1 MLNFIATVIF
11 QYSILFGEFMSN
23 QNFIS
28 KIQDTRVDCWSALVE
43 FQVSDYLDLAEK
55 AYNNRGGIRHQREAL
70 KTTTAKRI
78 RSRLVED
85 LRRGAVIPPLVVG
98 VVATEEDWQGLENLS
113 EADQVKELLKKYSED
128 LSIIDGMQRTTA
140 LKEALSSDENVAT
153 HLIRVEAWI
162 AKGTESLIYRMLVL
176 NTGQVP
182 WNLKQQ
188 LEVVYAPLVKTID
201 QKVKFR
207 RLLSGSDRRWQGGEF
222 KTDSL
227 IESYIAFGLRRT
239 EIDTQESLA
248 DEFSRLDIAEALT
261 NKKYDHYFYRIVQM
275 LVDFDIALSRY
286 NEVVNIES
294 ADQSDS
300 SDSLEIAVKTRKL
313 VRGRNIFDTQAARV
327 GFIVACAVN
336 ILGRVGMDKDD
347 TFSEERCRSLEAA
360 SNSLVEKITALKTD
374 ELEEFLALGV
384 LAEKLSHRPS
394 SAVGRWE
401 RSFFEGAFRVL
412 VEENFNV
419 PNMEP
424 CWRA

>member
-1 MLNFIATVIF
+1 
-11 QYSILFGEFMSN
+11 MSD
-23 QNFIS
+23 QRFIS

-43 FQVSDYLDLAEK
+43 FNVKDYLGLAEK
-55 AYNNRGGIRHQREAL
+55 AYVNRGGIRHQREAL

-78 RSRLVED
+78 RTRLVED
-85 LRRGAVIPPLVVG
+85 LRRGAVIPPLVIG
-98 VVATEEDWQGLENLS
+98 IVADNDDWQTIEGIS
-113 EADQVKELLKKYSED
+113 ESEQVKQLLKKYYEE

-140 LKEALSSDENVAT
+140 LKEALALDGSVAD
-153 HLIRVEAWI
+153 HVIRVEAWI

-188 LEVVYAPLVKTID
+188 LEVVYAPLVKTIS
-201 QKVKFR
+201 QKVNFR
-207 RLLSGSDRRWQGGEF
+207 RLLSASDRRWQGGEF

-239 EIDTQESLA
+239 EVDTQESLA

-275 LVDFDIALSRY
+275 LVNFDIALSKY
-286 NEVVNIES
+286 NEVPNIDI
-294 ADQSDS
+294 ADPSEG
-300 SDSLEIAVKTRKL
+300 SDSLEVGIKARKL

-327 GFIVACAVN
+327 GFIVACAVS
-336 ILGRVGMDKDD
+336 ILGRVGMDKEEEV
-347 TFSEERCRSLEAA
+347 SEERCASLEESCDA
-360 SNSLVEKITALKTD
+360 LVKRITALNR
-374 ELEEFLALGV
+374 ENLEEFLSLDV
-384 LAEKLSHRPS
+384 LAEKLSRRPS

-401 RSFFEGAFRVL
+401 RSFFEAAFRVL
-412 VEENFNV
+412 VEENFNI

>member
-1 MLNFIATVIF
+1 
-11 QYSILFGEFMSN
+11 MSS
-23 QNFIS
+23 QNVIS

-43 FQVSDYLDLAEK
+43 FQVADYLELAEK
-55 AYNNRGGIRHQREAL
+55 AYNNRGGIQHQREAL

-85 LRRGAVIPPLVVG
+85 LRRGAVIPPLVIG
-98 VVATEEDWQGLENLS
+98 VVASEDDWLGLENLT
-113 EADQVKELLKKYSED
+113 EAEQVKVLLKKYAQD

-140 LKEALSSDENVAT
+140 LKEALASDENVAS
-153 HLIRVEAWI
+153 HQIRVEAWI

-188 LEVVYAPLVKTID
+188 LEVVYAPLVKTIG
-201 QKVKFR
+201 QKVRFT
-207 RLLSGSDRRWQGGEF
+207 RLLTGSDRRWQGGEF

-261 NKKYDHYFYRIVQM
+261 NKKYDHYFYRIVQI
-275 LVDFDIALSRY
+275 LVNFDIALSRY
-286 NEVVNIES
+286 NEIVNVET
-294 ADQSDS
+294 AEQSES
-300 SDSLEIAVKTRKL
+300 SDSLEIGIKTRKL

-336 ILGRVGMDKDD
+336 TLGRVGMDKED
-347 TFSEERCRSLEAA
+347 TVSEERCSSLEE
-360 SNSLVEKITALKTD
+360 SSSRLIHRINSFEID

-384 LAEKLSHRPS
+384 LTEKLSHRPS

-401 RSFFEGAFRVL
+401 RAFFEGAFRVL

-419 PNMEP
+419 PTMEP

>member
-1 MLNFIATVIF
+1 
-11 QYSILFGEFMSN
+11 MSDKN
-23 QNFIS
+23 YLS

-43 FQVSDYLDLAEK
+43 FDVRDYLALAEK
-55 AYNNRGGIRHQREAL
+55 AYENRGGIRHQRDAL
-70 KTTTAKRI
+70 KTTSAKRI

-85 LRRGAVIPPLVVG
+85 LKRGAVIPPLVVG
-98 VVATEEDWQGLENLS
+98 IVADDDDWGTIEGISDS
-113 EADQVKELLKKYSED
+113 EQVKQLLRKYHED

-140 LKEALSSDENVAT
+140 LKEALALDDKVGG
-153 HLIRVEAWI
+153 HLLRVEAWI

-188 LEVVYAPLVKTID
+188 LEVVYAPLVKTISS
-201 QKVKFR
+201 KVKFR
-207 RLLSGSDRRWQGGEF
+207 RLLVGSDRRWQGGEF

-239 EIDTQESLA
+239 EVDTQESLA
-248 DEFSRLDIAEALT
+248 DEFSRLDIADALT
-261 NKKYDHYFYRIVQM
+261 NKKYDHYFYRVIQM
-275 LVDFDIALSRY
+275 LVNFDIALSRF
-286 NEVVNIES
+286 NEV
-294 ADQSDS
+294 ADVSIAEPSDS
-300 SDSLEIAVKTRKL
+300 SDSMEVGVKARKL

-327 GFIVACAVN
+327 GFVVACAVN

-347 TFSEERCRSLEAA
+347 SYSEERCSSLEKSCGALVDKLGRGA
-360 SNSLVEKITALKTD
+360 VRDLESFISLD
-374 ELEEFLALGV
+374 V
-384 LAEKLSHRPS
+384 LAEKMSKRPS

-401 RSFFEGAFRVL
+401 RLFFEGAFKVL
-412 VEENFNV
+412 IEEDFNV

>member
-1 MLNFIATVIF
+1 
-11 QYSILFGEFMSN
+11 MSE
-23 QNFIS
+23 QRFIS

-43 FQVSDYLDLAEK
+43 FDVNDYLMLAEK
-55 AYNNRGGIRHQREAL
+55 AYVNRGGIRHQREAL

-78 RSRLVED
+78 RTRLVED
-85 LRRGAVIPPLVVG
+85 LRRGAVIPPLVIG
-98 VVATEEDWQGLENLS
+98 IVADDDDWQSIDTIVES
-113 EADQVKELLKKYSED
+113 DQVKELLKKYYED

-140 LKEALSSDENVAT
+140 LKEALALDGEVAS
-153 HLIRVEAWI
+153 HAIRVEAWI

-188 LEVVYAPLVKTID
+188 LEVVYAPLVKTIG

-222 KTDSL
+222 KTDAL

-239 EIDTQESLA
+239 EVDTQESLA

-261 NKKYDHYFYRIVQM
+261 NKKYDHYFYRVVQM
-275 LVDFDIALSRY
+275 LVNFDIALSKY
-286 NEVVNIES
+286 NEVTNIDN
-294 ADQSDS
+294 ADPSEG
-300 SDSLEIAVKTRKL
+300 SDSLEIGIKARKL

-327 GFIVACAVN
+327 GFIVACAVS
-336 ILGRVGMDKDD
+336 ILGRVGMDKEEEV
-347 TFSEERCRSLEAA
+347 SEERCAALEQSCGVVVQRINALTGEDLEA
-360 SNSLVEKITALKTD
+360 
-374 ELEEFLALGV
+374 FLLLDV
-384 LAEKLSHRPS
+384 LAEKLSRRPS

-401 RSFFEGAFRVL
+401 RSFFESAFRVL

>member
-1 MLNFIATVIF
+1 
-11 QYSILFGEFMSN
+11 MSD
-23 QNFIS
+23 QRFIS
-28 KIQDTRVDCWSALVE
+28 KIQDTRVDCWSALIE
-43 FQVSDYLDLAEK
+43 FNVIDYLELAEK
-55 AYNNRGGIRHQREAL
+55 AYVNRGGIRHQREAL

-78 RSRLVED
+78 RTRLVED
-85 LRRGAVIPPLVVG
+85 LRRGAVIPPLVIG
-98 VVATEEDWQGLENLS
+98 IVANNDDWQTIEGIS
-113 EADQVKELLKKYSED
+113 ESDQVKQLLKTYYED

-140 LKEALSSDENVAT
+140 LKEALALDGGVAD
-153 HLIRVEAWI
+153 HVIRVEAWI

-188 LEVVYAPLVKTID
+188 LEVVYAPLVKTIS
-201 QKVKFR
+201 QKVRFR

-239 EIDTQESLA
+239 EVDTQESLA

-261 NKKYDHYFYRIVQM
+261 NKKYDHYFYRVVQM
-275 LVDFDIALSRY
+275 LVNLDIALSKY
-286 NEVVNIES
+286 NEVTNIDA
-294 ADQSDS
+294 ADPSEG
-300 SDSLEIAVKTRKL
+300 SDSLEVGIKSRKL

-327 GFIVACAVN
+327 GFIVACAVS
-336 ILGRVGMDKDD
+336 ILGRVGMDKEEEV
-347 TFSEERCRSLEAA
+347 SEERCASLEESCEA
-360 SNSLVEKITALKTD
+360 LVKRINALNGGD
-374 ELEEFLALGV
+374 LEDFLLLDV
-384 LAEKLSHRPS
+384 LAEKLSRRPS

-401 RSFFEGAFRVL
+401 RSFFEAAFRVL

>member
-1 MLNFIATVIF
+1 
-11 QYSILFGEFMSN
+11 MSESN
-23 QNFIS
+23 CVS
-28 KIQDTRVDCWSALVE
+28 TLQDTRVDCWSVLLE
-43 FQVSDYLDLAEK
+43 FNVDDYLRLAEK
-55 AYNNRGGIRHQREAL
+55 AYSNRGGIRHQRDAL

-78 RSRLVED
+78 RGRLVED

-98 VVATEEDWQGLENLS
+98 IVASSEDWASINEINDS
-113 EADQVKELLKKYSED
+113 ESITKLLGNYYQD

-140 LKEALSSDENVAT
+140 LKEAVALEDGVGN
-153 HLIRVEAWI
+153 HKIRVEVWV
-162 AKGTESLIYRMLVL
+162 AKGAESLIYRMLVL

-188 LEVVYAPLVKTID
+188 LEVVYAPLVNTIEN
-201 QKVKFR
+201 KVRFR
-207 RLLSGSDRRWQGGEF
+207 RLLAGSDRRWKGGEF

-239 EIDTQESLA
+239 EVDTQESLA

-261 NKKYDHYFYRIVQM
+261 SKKYDHYYYRVVQM
-275 LVDFDIALSRY
+275 LVDFDIALSAY
-286 NEVVNIES
+286 NEVLDVENADPSEGEDGS
-294 ADQSDS
+294 A
-300 SDSLEIAVKTRKL
+300 AATKGRKI

-336 ILGRVGMDKDD
+336 ILGRVGMDKEDEV
-347 TFSEERCRSLEAA
+347 SEERCATLERSCAELVARLSKPGFKLDEFIALETL
-360 SNSLVEKITALKTD
+360 S
-374 ELEEFLALGV
+374 
-384 LAEKLSHRPS
+384 EKLSRRPS

-401 RSFFEGAFRVL
+401 RAFFETAFRVL

-419 PNMEP
+419 PSMEP

>member
-1 MLNFIATVIF
+1 
-11 QYSILFGEFMSN
+11 MSE
-23 QNFIS
+23 QRFIS

-43 FQVSDYLDLAEK
+43 FDVNDYLMLAEK
-55 AYNNRGGIRHQREAL
+55 AYVNRGGIRHQREAL

-78 RSRLVED
+78 RTRLVED
-85 LRRGAVIPPLVVG
+85 LRRGAVIPPLVIG
-98 VVATEEDWQGLENLS
+98 IVADDDDWQSIDTIVES
-113 EADQVKELLKKYSED
+113 DQVKELLKKYYED

-140 LKEALSSDENVAT
+140 LKEALALDGEVAS
-153 HLIRVEAWI
+153 HAIRVEAWI

-188 LEVVYAPLVKTID
+188 LEVVYAPLVKTIG

-222 KTDSL
+222 KTDAL

-239 EIDTQESLA
+239 EVDTQESLA

-261 NKKYDHYFYRIVQM
+261 NKKYDHYFYRVVQM
-275 LVDFDIALSRY
+275 LVNFDIALSKY
-286 NEVVNIES
+286 NEVTNIDN
-294 ADQSDS
+294 ADPSEG
-300 SDSLEIAVKTRKL
+300 SDSLEIGIKARKL

-327 GFIVACAVN
+327 GFIVACAVS
-336 ILGRVGMDKDD
+336 ILGRVGMDKEEEV
-347 TFSEERCRSLEAA
+347 SEERCAALEQSCGVLVQRINALTGEDLEA
-360 SNSLVEKITALKTD
+360 
-374 ELEEFLALGV
+374 FLLLDV
-384 LAEKLSHRPS
+384 LAEKLSRRPS

-401 RSFFEGAFRVL
+401 RSFFESAFRVL

>member
-1 MLNFIATVIF
+1 
-11 QYSILFGEFMSN
+11 MSDK
-23 QNFIS
+23 IYLS

-43 FQVSDYLDLAEK
+43 FDVSDYLALAEK
-55 AYNNRGGIRHQREAL
+55 AYVNRGGIRHQREAL

-78 RSRLVED
+78 RTRLVED
-85 LRRGAVIPPLVVG
+85 LRRGAVIPPLVIG
-98 VVATEEDWQGLENLS
+98 IVAGDEDWQTIEQITES
-113 EADQVKELLKKYSED
+113 DQVKQLLKKYCED

-140 LKEALSSDENVAT
+140 LKEALALDDGVAS
-153 HLIRVEAWI
+153 HIIRVEAWI

-188 LEVVYAPLVKTID
+188 LEVVYAPLVKTIGN
-201 QKVKFR
+201 KVRFR
-207 RLLSGSDRRWQGGEF
+207 RLLSGTDRRWQGGEF

-239 EIDTQESLA
+239 EVDTQESLA
-248 DEFSRLDIAEALT
+248 DEFSRLDIADALT
-261 NKKYDHYFYRIVQM
+261 NKKYDHYFYRVVQM
-275 LVDFDIALSRY
+275 LVDFDIALSRH
-286 NEVVNIES
+286 NEVANTDA
-294 ADQSDS
+294 ADLSES
-300 SDSLEIAVKTRKL
+300 SDSLEVGIKARKL

-327 GFIVACAVN
+327 GFIVACAIS
-336 ILGRVGMDKDD
+336 ILGRVGMDKEEEV
-347 TFSEERCRSLEAA
+347 SEQRCSSLEQSCADLVA
-360 SNSLVEKITALKTD
+360 RINSLNAPDLDAFILLD
-374 ELEEFLALGV
+374 V
-384 LAEKLSHRPS
+384 LAEKLSRRPS

-401 RSFFEGAFRVL
+401 RSFFEAAFRVL

>member
-1 MLNFIATVIF
+1 
-11 QYSILFGEFMSN
+11 MSDKSYL
-23 QNFIS
+23 S

-43 FQVSDYLDLAEK
+43 FDVVDYLGLAEK
-55 AYNNRGGIRHQREAL
+55 AYLNRGGIRHQREAL

-78 RSRLVED
+78 RTRLVED
-85 LRRGAVIPPLVVG
+85 LKRGAVIPPLVIG
-98 VVATEEDWQGLENLS
+98 IVASDEDWLAIEGIS
-113 EADQVKELLKKYSED
+113 EAEQVKHLLRKYYED

-140 LKEALSSDENVAT
+140 LKEALTLDGKVGD
-153 HLIRVEAWI
+153 HVIRVEAWI

-188 LEVVYAPLVKTID
+188 LEVVYAPLVKTIN
-201 QKVKFR
+201 QKVRFR
-207 RLLSGSDRRWQGGEF
+207 RLLQGPERRWQGGEF

-239 EIDTQESLA
+239 EVDTQESLA
-248 DEFSRLDIAEALT
+248 DEFSRLDIADALT
-261 NKKYDHYFYRIVQM
+261 NKKYDHYFYRVVQM

-286 NEVVNIES
+286 NEVANVEA
-294 ADQSDS
+294 ADPADS
-300 SDSLEIAVKTRKL
+300 SDSLEVGVKARKL

-327 GFIVACAVN
+327 GFVVACAVN
-336 ILGRVGMDKDD
+336 ILGRVGMDKDEEV
-347 TFSEERCRSLEAA
+347 SEERCSSLEKSCAA
-360 SNSLVEKITALKTD
+360 LVYKINNLSGED
-374 ELEEFLALGV
+374 LEGFILLDV
-384 LAEKLSHRPS
+384 LAEKLARKPS

-401 RSFFEGAFRVL
+401 RSFFEAAFRVL
-412 VEENFNV
+412 IEENFNV

>member
-1 MLNFIATVIF
+1 
-11 QYSILFGEFMSN
+11 MSE
-23 QNFIS
+23 QRFIS

-43 FQVSDYLDLAEK
+43 FDVNDYLMLAEK
-55 AYNNRGGIRHQREAL
+55 AYVNRGGIRHQREAL

-78 RSRLVED
+78 RTRLVED
-85 LRRGAVIPPLVVG
+85 LRRGAVIPPLVIG
-98 VVATEEDWQGLENLS
+98 IVADDDDWQSIDAIVES
-113 EADQVKELLKKYSED
+113 DQVKELLKKYYED

-140 LKEALSSDENVAT
+140 LKEALALDGEVAS
-153 HLIRVEAWI
+153 HAIRVEAWI

-188 LEVVYAPLVKTID
+188 LEVVYAPLVKTIG

-222 KTDSL
+222 KTDAL

-239 EIDTQESLA
+239 EVDTQESLA

-261 NKKYDHYFYRIVQM
+261 NKKYDHYFYRVVQM
-275 LVDFDIALSRY
+275 LVNFDIALSKY
-286 NEVVNIES
+286 NEVTNIDN
-294 ADQSDS
+294 ADPSEG
-300 SDSLEIAVKTRKL
+300 SDSLEIGIKARKL

-327 GFIVACAVN
+327 GFIVACAVS
-336 ILGRVGMDKDD
+336 ILGRVGMDKEEEV
-347 TFSEERCRSLEAA
+347 SEERCAALEQSCGVLVQRINALTGEDLEA
-360 SNSLVEKITALKTD
+360 
-374 ELEEFLALGV
+374 FLLLDV
-384 LAEKLSHRPS
+384 LAEKLSRRPS

-401 RSFFEGAFRVL
+401 RSFFESAFRVL

>member
-1 MLNFIATVIF
+1 
-11 QYSILFGEFMSN
+11 MSE
-23 QNFIS
+23 QRFIS

-43 FQVSDYLDLAEK
+43 FDVNDYLMLAEK
-55 AYNNRGGIRHQREAL
+55 AYVNRGGIRHQREAL

-78 RSRLVED
+78 RTRLVED
-85 LRRGAVIPPLVVG
+85 LRRGAVIPPLVIG
-98 VVATEEDWQGLENLS
+98 IVADDDDWQSIDAIVES
-113 EADQVKELLKKYSED
+113 DQVKELLKKYYED

-140 LKEALSSDENVAT
+140 LKEALALDGEVAS
-153 HLIRVEAWI
+153 HAIRVEAWI

-188 LEVVYAPLVKTID
+188 LEVVYAPLVKTIG

-222 KTDSL
+222 KTDAL

-239 EIDTQESLA
+239 EVDTQESLA

-261 NKKYDHYFYRIVQM
+261 NKKYDHYFYRVVQM
-275 LVDFDIALSRY
+275 LVNFDIALSKY
-286 NEVVNIES
+286 NEVTNIDN
-294 ADQSDS
+294 ADPSEG
-300 SDSLEIAVKTRKL
+300 SDSLEIGIKARKL

-327 GFIVACAVN
+327 GFIVACAVS
-336 ILGRVGMDKDD
+336 ILGRVGMDKEEEV
-347 TFSEERCRSLEAA
+347 SEERCAALEQSCGVLVQRINALAGEDLEA
-360 SNSLVEKITALKTD
+360 
-374 ELEEFLALGV
+374 FLLLDV
-384 LAEKLSHRPS
+384 LAEKLSRRPS

-401 RSFFEGAFRVL
+401 RSFFESAFRVL

>member
-1 MLNFIATVIF
+1 MTDKNYL
-11 QYSILFGEFMSN
+11 
-23 QNFIS
+23 S

-43 FQVSDYLDLAEK
+43 FKVNDYLELAEK
-55 AYNNRGGIRHQREAL
+55 AYLNRGGIRHQREAL

-78 RSRLVED
+78 RTRLVED
-85 LRRGAVIPPLVVG
+85 LRRGAVIPPLVIG
-98 VVATEEDWQGLENLS
+98 IVASDDDWRAIGEITE
-113 EADQVKELLKKYSED
+113 AKQVRSLLGKYHED

-140 LKEALSSDENVAT
+140 LKEALKLDGEVGE

-188 LEVVYAPLVKTID
+188 LEVVYAPLVNTIR
-201 QKVKFR
+201 QKVNFR

-248 DEFSRLDIAEALT
+248 DEFSRLDIADALT
-261 NKKYDHYFYRIVQM
+261 NKKYDHYFYRVVQM
-275 LVDFDIALSRY
+275 LVNFDVALSRH
-286 NEVVNIES
+286 NEVANIEA
-294 ADQSDS
+294 ADPSDS
-300 SDSLEIAVKTRKL
+300 SDSLEVGVKTRKL

-327 GFIVACAVN
+327 GFIVACAIS
-336 ILGRVGMDKDD
+336 ILGRVGMDKDEEI
-347 TFSEERCRSLEAA
+347 SEERCSSLEAA
-360 SNSLVEKITALKTD
+360 CGALVERMNKLKGSD
-374 ELEEFLALGV
+374 LEGFISLDV
-384 LAEKLSHRPS
+384 LAEKLSRRPS

-401 RSFFEGAFRVL
+401 RSFFEAAFRVL
-412 VEENFNV
+412 IDEDFNV

>member
-1 MLNFIATVIF
+1 
-11 QYSILFGEFMSN
+11 MSE
-23 QNFIS
+23 QSYIS

-43 FQVSDYLDLAEK
+43 FEVNDYLELAEK
-55 AYNNRGGIRHQREAL
+55 AYVNRGGIRHQREAL

-85 LRRGAVIPPLVVG
+85 LRRGAVIPPLVIG
-98 VVATEEDWQGLENLS
+98 IVAGDDDWRTIEGIS
-113 EADQVKELLKKYSED
+113 EADQVKQLLRKYYED

-140 LKEALSSDENVAT
+140 LKEALALDGEVGG

-188 LEVVYAPLVKTID
+188 LEVVYAPLVKTISH
-201 QKVKFR
+201 KVNFR

-239 EIDTQESLA
+239 EVDTQESLA

-275 LVDFDIALSRY
+275 LVNFDIALSRY
-286 NEVVNIES
+286 NEVINIDT
-294 ADQSDS
+294 ADPSDG
-300 SDSLEIAVKTRKL
+300 SDSLEVGVKTRKL

-336 ILGRVGMDKDD
+336 ILGRVGMDKDEE
-347 TFSEERCRSLEAA
+347 TSEERCSSLEQSCNA
-360 SNSLVEKITALKTD
+360 LVSRIEGLNGKG
-374 ELEEFLALGV
+374 LEDFLLLDV

-401 RSFFEGAFRVL
+401 RSFFEAAFRVL

>member
-1 MLNFIATVIF
+1 
-11 QYSILFGEFMSN
+11 MSD
-23 QNFIS
+23 QHFIS

-43 FQVSDYLDLAEK
+43 FDVKDYLELAEK
-55 AYNNRGGIRHQREAL
+55 AYVNRGGIRHQREAL

-78 RSRLVED
+78 RTRLVED
-85 LRRGAVIPPLVVG
+85 LRRGAVIPPLVIG
-98 VVATEEDWQGLENLS
+98 IVANNDDWQTIESIS
-113 EADQVKELLKKYSED
+113 EADQVKLLLKKYYED

-140 LKEALSSDENVAT
+140 LKEALALDEGVAE
-153 HLIRVEAWI
+153 HVIRVEAWI

-188 LEVVYAPLVKTID
+188 LEVVYAPLVKTIS

-239 EIDTQESLA
+239 EVDTQESLA

-261 NKKYDHYFYRIVQM
+261 NKKYDHYFYRVVQM
-275 LVDFDIALSRY
+275 LVNFDIALSKY
-286 NEVVNIES
+286 NEVANIDT
-294 ADQSDS
+294 ADPSEG
-300 SDSLEIAVKTRKL
+300 SDSLEVGIKSRKL

-327 GFIVACAVN
+327 GFIVACAVS
-336 ILGRVGMDKDD
+336 ILGRVGMDKEEEV
-347 TFSEERCRSLEAA
+347 SEERCASLEK
-360 SNSLVEKITALKTD
+360 SCDVLVEKIHALNG
-374 ELEEFLALGV
+374 ENLEEFLLLDV
-384 LAEKLSHRPS
+384 LAEKLSRRPS

-401 RSFFEGAFRVL
+401 RSFFEAAFRVL

>member
-1 MLNFIATVIF
+1 
-11 QYSILFGEFMSN
+11 MSE
-23 QNFIS
+23 QNYIS

-43 FQVSDYLDLAEK
+43 FDVKDYLELAEK
-55 AYNNRGGIRHQREAL
+55 AYKERGGIKHQRDAL

-85 LRRGAVIPPLVVG
+85 LRRGAVIPPLVIG
-98 VVATEEDWQGLENLS
+98 IVADDEDWTRIASISQ
-113 EADQVKELLKKYSED
+113 ADQVKELLKKYYED

-140 LKEALSSDENVAT
+140 LKEALALDGEVGD

-188 LEVVYAPLVKTID
+188 LEVVYAPLVKTIRE
-201 QKVKFR
+201 KVRFH
-207 RLLSGSDRRWQGGEF
+207 RLLSGSDRRWKGGEF

-239 EIDTQESLA
+239 EVDTQESLA

-261 NKKYDHYFYRIVQM
+261 NKKYDHYFYRVVQM
-275 LVDFDIALSRY
+275 LVNFDIAISRY
-286 NEVVNIES
+286 NEVVNEDT
-294 ADQSDS
+294 ADPSDS
-300 SDSLEIAVKTRKL
+300 SDSLEVGIKSRKL

-327 GFIVACAVN
+327 GFIVACAVS
-336 ILGRVGMDKDD
+336 ILGRVGMDKEEDI
-347 TFSEERCRSLEAA
+347 SEERCTSLEN
-360 SNSLVEKITALKTD
+360 SCSELVQRINSLEVQ
-374 ELEEFLALGV
+374 ELESFLLLDV
-384 LAEKLSHRPS
+384 LAEKLSRRPS

-401 RSFFEGAFRVL
+401 RSFFESAFRVL
-412 VEENFNV
+412 IEENFNV

>member
-1 MLNFIATVIF
+1 
-11 QYSILFGEFMSN
+11 MSDKN
-23 QNFIS
+23 YLS

-43 FQVSDYLDLAEK
+43 FDVSDYLGLAEK
-55 AYNNRGGIRHQREAL
+55 AYVNRGGIRHQREAL

-78 RSRLVED
+78 RTRLVED
-85 LRRGAVIPPLVVG
+85 LRRGAVIPPLVIG
-98 VVATEEDWQGLENLS
+98 IVAGDEDWKTIEGIT
-113 EADQVKELLKKYSED
+113 EAEQVKQLLKKYFED

-140 LKEALSSDENVAT
+140 LKEALSLDSEVGN

-188 LEVVYAPLVKTID
+188 LEVVYAPLVKTISN
-201 QKVKFR
+201 KVRFR
-207 RLLSGSDRRWQGGEF
+207 RLLSGTDRRWQGGEF

-239 EIDTQESLA
+239 EVDTQESLA
-248 DEFSRLDIAEALT
+248 DEFSRLDIADALT
-261 NKKYDHYFYRIVQM
+261 NKKYDHYFYRVVQM
-275 LVDFDIALSRY
+275 LVDFDIALSRH
-286 NEVVNIES
+286 NEVVNTDT
-294 ADQSDS
+294 ADSSES
-300 SDSLEIAVKTRKL
+300 SDSLEVGIKARKL

-327 GFIVACAVN
+327 GFIVACAIS
-336 ILGRVGMDKDD
+336 ILGRVGMDKEEDV
-347 TFSEERCRSLEAA
+347 SEQRCLSLEQSCRELVARV
-360 SNSLVEKITALKTD
+360 NSLNGADLDGFILLD
-374 ELEEFLALGV
+374 V
-384 LAEKLSHRPS
+384 LAEKLSRRPS

-401 RSFFEGAFRVL
+401 RSFFEAAFRVL

>member
-1 MLNFIATVIF
+1 
-11 QYSILFGEFMSN
+11 MSD
-23 QNFIS
+23 QRFIS

-43 FQVSDYLDLAEK
+43 FDVKDYLELAEK
-55 AYNNRGGIRHQREAL
+55 AYVNRGGIRHQREAL

-78 RSRLVED
+78 RTRLVED
-85 LRRGAVIPPLVVG
+85 LRRGAVIPPLVIG
-98 VVATEEDWQGLENLS
+98 IVANNEDWQTIEGIS
-113 EADQVKELLKKYSED
+113 EADQVKQLLKKYYED

-140 LKEALSSDENVAT
+140 LKEALALDGGVAD
-153 HLIRVEAWI
+153 HVIRIEAWI

-188 LEVVYAPLVKTID
+188 LEVVYAPLVKTIS

-239 EIDTQESLA
+239 EVDTQESLA

-261 NKKYDHYFYRIVQM
+261 NKKYDHYFYRVVQM
-275 LVDFDIALSRY
+275 LVNFDTALSKY
-286 NEVVNIES
+286 NEVTNTDT
-294 ADQSDS
+294 ADPSEG
-300 SDSLEIAVKTRKL
+300 SDSLEVGIKSRKL

-327 GFIVACAVN
+327 GFIVACAVS
-336 ILGRVGMDKDD
+336 ILGRVGMDKEEEV
-347 TFSEERCRSLEAA
+347 SEERCASLEKSCDA
-360 SNSLVEKITALKTD
+360 LVKRINDLNGES
-374 ELEEFLALGV
+374 LEEFLLLDV
-384 LAEKLSHRPS
+384 LAEKLSRRPS

-401 RSFFEGAFRVL
+401 RSFFEAAFRVL
-412 VEENFNV
+412 VDENFNV

>member
-1 MLNFIATVIF
+1 
-11 QYSILFGEFMSN
+11 MSE
-23 QNFIS
+23 QRFIS
-28 KIQDTRVDCWSALVE
+28 KIQDTMVDCWSALVE
-43 FQVSDYLDLAEK
+43 FDVNDYLMLAEK
-55 AYNNRGGIRHQREAL
+55 AYVNRGGIRHQREAL

-78 RSRLVED
+78 RTRLVED
-85 LRRGAVIPPLVVG
+85 LRRGAVIPPLVIG
-98 VVATEEDWQGLENLS
+98 IVADDDDWQSIDAIVES
-113 EADQVKELLKKYSED
+113 DQVKELLKKYYED

-140 LKEALSSDENVAT
+140 LKEALALDGEVAS
-153 HLIRVEAWI
+153 HAIRVEAWI

-188 LEVVYAPLVKTID
+188 LEVVYAPLVKTIG

-222 KTDSL
+222 KTDAL

-239 EIDTQESLA
+239 EVDTQESLA

-261 NKKYDHYFYRIVQM
+261 NKKYDHYFYRVVQM
-275 LVDFDIALSRY
+275 LVNFDIALSKY
-286 NEVVNIES
+286 NEVTNIDN
-294 ADQSDS
+294 ADPSEG
-300 SDSLEIAVKTRKL
+300 SDSLEIGIKARKL

-327 GFIVACAVN
+327 GFIVACAVS
-336 ILGRVGMDKDD
+336 ILGRVGMDKEEEV
-347 TFSEERCRSLEAA
+347 SEERCAALEQSCGVLVQRINALTGEDLEA
-360 SNSLVEKITALKTD
+360 
-374 ELEEFLALGV
+374 FLLLDV
-384 LAEKLSHRPS
+384 LAEKLSRRPS

-401 RSFFEGAFRVL
+401 RSFFESAFRVL

>member
-1 MLNFIATVIF
+1 MPDHSYL
-11 QYSILFGEFMSN
+11 
-23 QNFIS
+23 S

-43 FQVSDYLDLAEK
+43 FDVGDYLSLAEK
-55 AYNNRGGIRHQREAL
+55 AYDNRGGIRHQREAL

-85 LRRGAVIPPLVVG
+85 LRRGAVIPPLVIG
-98 VVATEEDWQGLENLS
+98 IVANEDDWKTIKDLS
-113 EADQVKELLKKYSED
+113 QAEQVKQLLKNYFEE

-140 LKEALSSDENVAT
+140 LKEALALDEKVGE
-153 HLIRVEAWI
+153 HKIRVEAWI

-188 LEVVYAPLVKTID
+188 LEVVYAPLVKTIG

-239 EIDTQESLA
+239 EVDTQESLA

-261 NKKYDHYFYRIVQM
+261 NKKYDHYFYRVVQM
-275 LVDFDIALSRY
+275 LVEFDIALSRY
-286 NEVVNIES
+286 NEIANS
-294 ADQSDS
+294 DNADPADS
-300 SDSLEIAVKTRKL
+300 SDSLEVGIKARKL

-327 GFIVACAVN
+327 GFIVACAVS
-336 ILGRVGMDKDD
+336 ILGRVGMDKDEE
-347 TFSEERCRSLEAA
+347 FSDERCALLEKCCKDLVFRI
-360 SNSLVEKITALKTD
+360 NSLNSN
-374 ELEEFLALGV
+374 ELEDFILLDV
-384 LAEKLSHRPS
+384 LAEKLSRRPS

-401 RSFFEGAFRVL
+401 RSFFESAFRVL
-412 VEENFNV
+412 IEENFNV

>member
-1 MLNFIATVIF
+1 
-11 QYSILFGEFMSN
+11 MSE
-23 QNFIS
+23 QHYIS

-43 FQVSDYLDLAEK
+43 FDVNDYLELAEK
-55 AYNNRGGIRHQREAL
+55 AYQSRGGIRHQRDAL

-78 RSRLVED
+78 RARLVED
-85 LRRGAVIPPLVVG
+85 LRKGAVIPPLVIGIVLS
-98 VVATEEDWQGLENLS
+98 AEDWQTITDITQAE
-113 EADQVKELLKKYSED
+113 QVKALLKNYYED

-140 LKEALSSDENVAT
+140 LKEALALDSDVGS
-153 HLIRVEAWI
+153 HQIRVEAWI

-188 LEVVYAPLVKTID
+188 LEVVYAPLVKTISH
-201 QKVKFR
+201 KVTFK
-207 RLLSGSDRRWQGGEF
+207 RLLSGSDRRWRGGEF

-239 EIDTQESLA
+239 EVDTQESLA

-261 NKKYDHYFYRIVQM
+261 NKKYDQYFYRVVQM
-275 LVDFDIALSRY
+275 LVNFDIALSKY
-286 NEVVNIES
+286 NEVTNVET
-294 ADQSDS
+294 ADPADGAENV
-300 SDSLEIAVKTRKL
+300 DTNPKNRRL

-327 GFIVACAVN
+327 GFIVACAVS
-336 ILGRVGMDKDD
+336 ILGRVGMDKPEE
-347 TFSEERCRSLEAA
+347 FSEDRCSSLE
-360 SNSLVEKITALKTD
+360 NSCNALVKRIEGLKGD
-374 ELEEFLALGV
+374 ELENFVLLEV
-384 LAEKLSHRPS
+384 LAEKLSRRPS

-401 RSFFEGAFRVL
+401 RSFFESAFRVL
-412 VEENFNV
+412 IEENFNV

>member
-1 MLNFIATVIF
+1 MSEQ
-11 QYSILFGEFMSN
+11 QY
-23 QNFIS
+23 IS

-43 FQVSDYLDLAEK
+43 FDVNDYLALAEK
-55 AYNNRGGIRHQREAL
+55 AYLNRGGIRHQREAL

-85 LRRGAVIPPLVVG
+85 LRRGAVIPPVVIG
-98 VVATEEDWQGLENLS
+98 IVASDEDWATIEELS
-113 EADQVKELLKKYSED
+113 DADKVKALLRKYHED

-140 LKEALSSDENVAT
+140 LKAALESDDNVGS

-162 AKGTESLIYRMLVL
+162 AKSTESLIYRMLVL

-188 LEVVYAPLVKTID
+188 LEVVYEPLIKTIK
-201 QKVKFR
+201 QKVNFH
-207 RLLSGSDRRWQGGEF
+207 RLLTGSDRRWRGGEF

-239 EIDTQESLA
+239 EVDTQESLA

-261 NKKYDHYFYRIVQM
+261 NKKYDHYYYRVVQM
-275 LVDFDIALSRY
+275 LVNFDIAISKY
-286 NEVVNIES
+286 NEVINIE
-294 ADQSDS
+294 AAEESDG
-300 SDSLEIAVKTRKL
+300 SDSLETNVKSRKL

-336 ILGRVGMDKDD
+336 ILGRVGMDRDEKY
-347 TFSEERCRSLEAA
+347 SEERCSSLEL
-360 SNSLVEKITALKTD
+360 SCDNLVKKLSGLDAN
-374 ELEEFLALGV
+374 ELEGFILLDV
-384 LAEKLSHRPS
+384 LAEKLSRRPS

-401 RSFFEGAFRVL
+401 RAFFESAFRVL

>member
-1 MLNFIATVIF
+1 
-11 QYSILFGEFMSN
+11 MSD
-23 QNFIS
+23 QRFIS

-43 FQVSDYLDLAEK
+43 FDVKDYLELAEK
-55 AYNNRGGIRHQREAL
+55 AYVNRGGIRHQREAL

-78 RSRLVED
+78 RTRLVED
-85 LRRGAVIPPLVVG
+85 LKRGAVIPPLVIG
-98 VVATEEDWQGLENLS
+98 IVANNDDWQTIEGIS
-113 EADQVKELLKKYSED
+113 ESDQVKLLLKKYYED

-140 LKEALSSDENVAT
+140 LKEALALDEGVSG
-153 HLIRVEAWI
+153 HVIRVEAWI

-188 LEVVYAPLVKTID
+188 LEVVYAPLVKTIS

-239 EIDTQESLA
+239 EVDTQESLA

-261 NKKYDHYFYRIVQM
+261 NKKYDHYFYRVVQM
-275 LVDFDIALSRY
+275 LVNFDIALSKY
-286 NEVVNIES
+286 NEVTNIDT
-294 ADQSDS
+294 ADPAEG
-300 SDSLEIAVKTRKL
+300 SDSLEVGNKSRKL

-327 GFIVACAVN
+327 GFIVACAVS
-336 ILGRVGMDKDD
+336 ILGRVGMDKEEEV
-347 TFSEERCRSLEAA
+347 SEERCASLEK
-360 SNSLVEKITALKTD
+360 SCDVLVEKIHALNGEK
-374 ELEEFLALGV
+374 LEEFLLLDV
-384 LAEKLSHRPS
+384 LAEKLSRRPS

-401 RSFFEGAFRVL
+401 RSFFEAAFRVL